1 MILLLAA
8 FVLRAGN
15 AGTEKRAC
23 DFMEMTGLGFVAESS
38 EVSVHE
44 LCNELNYFI
53 PSSHGQPFS
62 IVHMES
68 SPLNLPYWRP
78 PLFQ

>member
-44 LCNELNYFI
+44 LCNELNYVI
-53 PSSHGQPFS
+53 P
-62 IVHMES
+62 
-68 SPLNLPYWRP
+68 WA
-78 PLFQ
+78 PLFNSIWSAPP